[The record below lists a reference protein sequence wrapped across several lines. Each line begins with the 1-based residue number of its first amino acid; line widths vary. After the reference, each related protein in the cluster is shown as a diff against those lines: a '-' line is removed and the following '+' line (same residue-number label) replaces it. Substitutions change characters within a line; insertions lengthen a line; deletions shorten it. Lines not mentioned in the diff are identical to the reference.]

1 MDKSGF
7 IRIRA
12 VEPELGLFLTSCSLT
27 MTRLQRPVFTD
38 HMAAIQRRQ
47 RASPQSKDATYSKER
62 LTAYLANSKI
72 PGNRIPDFFLPH
84 RLFKLA
90 GDVYAYIFIHI
101 HTDAH
106 VHISVCVCGGAG
118 ECMFGILIGLQTF

>member
-7 IRIRA
+7 IRIWA

-47 RASPQSKDATYSKER
+47 RESPQSKDATYSKER
-62 LTAYLANSKI
+62 LTAYLTNSKI
-72 PGNRIPDFFLPH
+72 PGNRIPDFILKH

-101 HTDAH
+101 HTY
-106 VHISVCVCGGAG
+106 IYQCVYVVVLGNACS
-118 ECMFGILIGLQTF
+118 GL